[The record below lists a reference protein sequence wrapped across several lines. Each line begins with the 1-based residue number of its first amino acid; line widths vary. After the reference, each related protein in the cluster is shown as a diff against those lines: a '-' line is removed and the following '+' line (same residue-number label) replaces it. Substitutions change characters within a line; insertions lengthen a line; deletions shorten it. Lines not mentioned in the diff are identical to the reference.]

1 MFDFNFDGKIDAFE
15 MGLGLAM
22 IDEFEKEQAKEEM
35 ETDLLSVGLDPL
47 DLEFM
52 DADERDEL
60 LIENGLDPD
69 DFEDFDF

>member
-1 MFDFNFDGKIDAFE
+1 MFDFNLDGKVDAFE

-35 ETDLLSVGLDPL
+35 KTDLLSAGLDPL

-60 LIENGLDPD
+60 LIENGFDPD
-69 DFEDFDF
+69 DFDF